1 MGRKTKDPDNIELTA
16 ILEELLAN
24 DVDITARAVV
34 RMHSSINNPSD
45 FTRNASRSH
54 ALHLYQ
60 KKQEEVRKLSK
71 RIGGSGSSFAAR
83 SIEALESRLKE
94 LEENE
99 DARILSHIAMI
110 NAVCELGGTAQL
122 RRFYTNYSAIR
133 NSLVDQGALPSLLKE
148 DIQLV
153 EQSTAS
159 KRPPLTLAA
168 SKTPTK
174 R

>member
-34 RMHSSINNPSD
+34 RVHSSINNPSD

-54 ALHLYQ
+54 VLHLYQ

-83 SIEALESRLKE
+83 SIEALESRVKE

-122 RRFYTNYSAIR
+122 RRFYSNYSAIR
-133 NSLVDQGALPSLLKE
+133 RNLVDQGALPSSLKE
-148 DIQLV
+148 EGKIG
-153 EQSTAS
+153 EQAAPNKKPSL
-159 KRPPLTLAA
+159 KLAA
-168 SKTPTK
+168 SKV
-174 R
+174 